1 MFIGLDFGTTN
12 SALARLD
19 DDGDTVTLARFTP
32 PKTRLLPNPTSMETF
47 RSVLWVD
54 PEERGPDR
62 RPLVST
68 GLKAIHDYIEA
79 AGAGRFVQSVKSHL
93 ASKSFTSTMI
103 FNAKYTLEDLI
114 AHIVSGVRT
123 EAAKTLGPLPSRVV
137 AGRPVHFVR
146 DDLEEGADAEAAAA
160 ADRFAEDRLR
170 TALKQAGFDDV
181 VFEMEPIAAA
191 ARWEQRSNKD
201 ELVLIADFGGGTT
214 DLCLVEIGPAA
225 RARASKDG
233 TRQVVGTGGLGI
245 AGDTLDRRIMHNAV
259 SPKLGWGTQYR
270 VLGGKADVPLW
281 LFSSLSRWH
290 TLSFLKSRK
299 TMTLLDEMLA
309 SADDPVA
316 IRALRQLIDEDLSY
330 ILQRSVERA
339 KIDLSKHEH
348 AVLSLP
354 ELELEV
360 PMARADF
367 EKWIAD
373 DVKKI
378 DDAVDAVLE
387 RAGRPKVDRVFMTG
401 GTSLVPAVRRA
412 FANRFGADKLEGGEE
427 LVSVAQG
434 LALRA
439 RQVFG

>member
-225 RARASKDG
+225 RARAVKDG

-339 KIDLSKHEH
+339 KVDLSKHEH

-360 PMARADF
+360 PIARADF